1 MADARAAGPA
11 PGSALRAPS
20 RARWGASWLTA
31 ILVPLAASSLLPP
44 GLAAGAGVLRVE
56 PCLPIGGVGAQVG
69 LHLALVRPA
78 AECES
83 TGLALGGSRDDV
95 LAVIVTLALP
105 ALLLNL
111 AAALAALGVLAAV
124 RAAMRTLAILVGAA
138 GAPDAPAMIPLARPR
153 PIESPVITPPR
164 GLGLP
169 RPIPRRGPPAPAFA

>member
-1 MADARAAGPA
+1 M
-11 PGSALRAPS
+11 
-20 RARWGASWLTA
+20 
-31 ILVPLAASSLLPP
+31 SLLPP
-44 GLAAGAGVLRVE
+44 GLAALAGVLRVE
-56 PCLPIGGVGAQVG
+56 PCLPVGGVGGQVG

-83 TGLALGGSRDDV
+83 TGLALGGSRQDV

-111 AAALAALGVLAAV
+111 AAGLAALGVIAAV
-124 RAAMRTLAILVGAA
+124 RAAVRTLAILLGAA
-138 GAPDAPAMIPLARPR
+138 GAPVLDAPVQIPPARHWPVESALLAR
-153 PIESPVITPPR
+153 PR